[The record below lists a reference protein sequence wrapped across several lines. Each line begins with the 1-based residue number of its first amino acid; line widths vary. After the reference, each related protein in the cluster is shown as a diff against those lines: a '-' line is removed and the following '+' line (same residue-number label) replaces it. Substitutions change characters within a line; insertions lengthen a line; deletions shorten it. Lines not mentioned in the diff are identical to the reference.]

1 MIARFCYG
9 TAFSHGLAPKET
21 FRLGGSVRRDR
32 RQANICNRTSA
43 WINLLIIGFSK
54 GVPKFLN
61 FALPSSPRE
70 GGRPSPHHKPRCILR
85 DRLRKPILSAM
96 AQARR
101 ST

>member
-1 MIARFCYG
+1 MAG
-9 TAFSHGLAPKET
+9 TALRAPKET
-21 FRLGGSVRRDR
+21 FRLGCSVRRDG

-43 WINLLIIGFSK
+43 RISLLIIGFSK

-61 FALPSSPRE
+61 FTLPSSPRE
-70 GGRPSPHHKPRCILR
+70 GGRPSPHHKTPIPLT
-85 DRLRKPILSAM
+85 DGLRKPILSAM